1 MSSEARRIETRE
13 KIQLGGLV
21 AKAGLAQAPKA
32 LILGILLQGAKDA
45 RDSAQRERLST
56 LGHRAL
62 VGTE

>member
-45 RDSAQRERLST
+45 SNTAQREQLAA

-62 VGTE
+62 VGAE